1 MFMIPDLISIQDL
14 NIDDVTKE
22 LSDLISEKSEALN
35 ILNIAVNEYIRLK
48 NEYLVK
54 SNELKIKPTMIQEEL
69 GLSRAATEKQI
80 QAYVDDKFK
89 DLVRDLNIARENV
102 SSWKRDVD
110 LINDKISVEKLKL
123 RIFLEMTR

>member
-1 MFMIPDLISIQDL
+1 MIPDLISIQDL

-69 GLSRAATEKQI
+69 GLSRAATEKQT